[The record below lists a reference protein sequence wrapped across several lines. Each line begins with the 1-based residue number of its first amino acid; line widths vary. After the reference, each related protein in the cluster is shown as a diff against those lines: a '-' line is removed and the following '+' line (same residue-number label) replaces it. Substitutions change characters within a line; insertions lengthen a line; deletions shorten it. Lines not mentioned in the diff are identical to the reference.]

1 MLERRKLKQKKK
13 KKKENLRGKIDRKKN
28 TFSLAS
34 SWIVLDFLLAI
45 VTERASERA
54 NKTGHAVFSSACLKR
69 KEKPFPRRE
78 DDFLSRPIS
87 TNVLFYS
94 VPFDRL
100 LDRPLPTTAFSTSVS
115 SKTTL
120 SRTGY
125 SRTWWREREIAR
137 DHPEC
142 GRRKRNKMESVQYF
156 LPFPRFSLSFAF
168 DSGEEQDTVEGI

>member
-13 KKKENLRGKIDRKKN
+13 KKRKIFEGKLIARKTLFPSHPRESSS
-28 TFSLAS
+28 TFYSP
-34 SWIVLDFLLAI
+34 LLPS
-45 VTERASERA
+45 ERASERA

-125 SRTWWREREIAR
+125 SRT
-137 DHPEC
+137 
-142 GRRKRNKMESVQYF
+142 
-156 LPFPRFSLSFAF
+156 
-168 DSGEEQDTVEGI
+168 